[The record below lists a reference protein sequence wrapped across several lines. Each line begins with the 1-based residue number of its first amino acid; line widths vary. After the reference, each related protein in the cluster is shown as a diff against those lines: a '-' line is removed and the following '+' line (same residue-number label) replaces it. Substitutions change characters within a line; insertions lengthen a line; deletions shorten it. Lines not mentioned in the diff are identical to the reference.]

1 MILRRTYAVDACV
14 AVNNAGI
21 ASGGA
26 DYAGTVLNGTQD
38 DSGWRK
44 VLDVNLHG
52 AVNILRVFVPRLVD
66 AGPLASGKPVQVVT
80 TSSVLGLYDGAMGLS
95 PYNAS
100 KMACT
105 AVCEMVHNELK
116 NAGEPASHVHTHS
129 LHPSMAGTGLYG
141 SPELQKMVESG
152 VDGIAGG
159 LSAGDVIDSLFSQM
173 AAGAMRLNS
182 TS

>member
-1 MILRRTYAVDACV
+1 MTNWGRLWLQYAIP
-14 AVNNAGI
+14 AV
-21 ASGGA
+21 
-26 DYAGTVLNGTQD
+26 
-38 DSGWRK
+38 
-44 VLDVNLHG
+44 
-52 AVNILRVFVPRLVD
+52 VFAWML
-66 AGPLASGKPVQVVT
+66 
-80 TSSVLGLYDGAMGLS
+80 
-95 PYNAS
+95 
-100 KMACT
+100 ACT

-129 LHPSMAGTGLYG
+129 LHPSMAGTGLFG